1 MKVSDGS
8 QVAIEYT
15 LKLEDDSV
23 VDSNV
28 GQDPLIFVPGNN
40 QVIPG
45 FEQEVQG
52 LSEGDTHEFSLPPEE
67 AYGPVKPDAFVE
79 ISKEEIPEEARQ
91 VDQILQARDQSGQSF
106 PARVAA
112 VEEEKVVLDL
122 NHPLAGKVLHFAV
135 RVLSVK
141 PGSA

>member
-1 MKVSDGS
+1 MKISEGSKVS
-8 QVAIEYT
+8 IEYT
-15 LKLEDDSV
+15 LKLDDDSV

-28 GQDPLIFVPGNN
+28 GQDPLVFVPGNN
-40 QVIPG
+40 QLIPG
-45 FEQEVQG
+45 FEEKVQG
-52 LSEGDTHEFSLPPEE
+52 LKEGDTHEFSLPPEE

-79 ISKEEIPEEARQ
+79 IPKEEIPEEARQ
-91 VDQILQARDQSGQSF
+91 VDQVLQARDQKGQSF

-135 RVLSVK
+135 RVLSVE